1 MSPIGPIR
9 SQSPTRIK
17 RRHAHTPTRPTRRH
31 VLPIAA
37 CKLRVIL
44 SNVPISDTS
53 RFAPSAAADA
63 TRPVEVIATSIG
75 RAWKELQV
83 ETLSLPAVEKGRIMS
98 ETKEPQIVW
107 ILAGETQFEE
117 REIGGRWLTT
127 HISKG
132 DFFLTAPGPLYEMRW
147 KLSGPLPYQA
157 MVVSLGLPVFLRAMK
172 DVFGKDADAVSL
184 RDISGFQDPFMASL
198 MERLLVELRLGHQ
211 ASSIFVQ
218 GAAQSLAV
226 HLARN
231 YTVVSGHMQ
240 DQKKGWGLP
249 GFTLRRI
256 SDLMSNNLADD
267 FSLARL
273 AREAEMSEFHF
284 SRMFKRT
291 TGRSPSQYFI
301 SLKME
306 RARGMLRQTRKSIIE
321 IGLELGYTSPSHFA
335 QVFRRE
341 TGSTPGT
348 FRRQAQ

>member
-1 MSPIGPIR
+1 M
-9 SQSPTRIK
+9 
-17 RRHAHTPTRPTRRH
+17 
-31 VLPIAA
+31 IAD
-37 CKLRVIL
+37 
-44 SNVPISDTS
+44 VPISEAP
-53 RFAPSAAADA
+53 RIAPSASADGD
-63 TRPVEVIATSIG
+63 RRVDVLATSVG
-75 RAWKELQV
+75 RAWRDLQV
-83 ETLSLPAVEKGRIMS
+83 ETFNLAAVEKGRVMS
-98 ETKEPQIVW
+98 ELKEPQIVW
-107 ILAGETQFEE
+107 ILSGEAQFEE
-117 REIGGRWLTT
+117 REIGGRWLRTN
-127 HISKG
+127 IAKG

-147 KLSGPLPYQA
+147 KVTGPLPYQA
-157 MVVSLGLPVFLRAMK
+157 MLVSLGLPVFTRAMR

-184 RDISGFQDPFMASL
+184 RDISGFQDAFMACL

-231 YTVVSGHMQ
+231 YTVVSGPMQ
-240 DQKKGWGLP
+240 DQRKGWGLP

-256 SDLMSNNLADD
+256 SDLMANSLADD
-267 FSLARL
+267 FCLARL

-306 RARGMLRQTRKSIIE
+306 RARGLLRQTRKSIIE

-348 FRRQAQ
+348 YRRQAQ